1 MDFIGIETFKT
12 GYTPEQQARKVQEE
26 ADELFAEIHNVIHMD
41 YSRVLDE
48 GMDTIVAVANLFNLL
63 GFKDQRISEG
73 VKGVNR
79 RNADRDR
86 LGYVVVSNDDYI
98 SNVSFGAKGI
108 LAQVAED
115 KAYAL
120 RFDNREN
127 AQLMADL
134 LFNFGVE
141 ADVIP
146 YAPHP

>member
-12 GYTPEQQARKVQEE
+12 GCTPEQQARKVQEE
-26 ADELFAEIHNVIHMD
+26 ADELFAEIHNVICLD
-41 YSRVLDE
+41 YSRIVEE
-48 GMDTIVAVANLFNLL
+48 GIDTIVAVANLFHLL
-63 GFKDQRISEG
+63 GFKDQRISDG
-73 VKGVNR
+73 IKKINR
-79 RNADRDR
+79 NNADRDR
-86 LGYVVVSNDDYI
+86 LGYVIVRDGEYI
-98 SNVSFGAKGI
+98 SNVSFGAKGV

-146 YAPHP
+146 YAAHP